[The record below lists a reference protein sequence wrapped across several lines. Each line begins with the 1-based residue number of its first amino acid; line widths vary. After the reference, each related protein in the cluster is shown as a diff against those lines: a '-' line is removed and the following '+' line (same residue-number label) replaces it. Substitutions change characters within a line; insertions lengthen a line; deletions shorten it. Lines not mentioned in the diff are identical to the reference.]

1 MRLHQTSELIIDT
14 SEEDQFFNLNID
26 VTFNKAPCQIL
37 GLDIVDVTGVHMV
50 DIAGTLHKN
59 VLDENGNVLRN
70 IDALAQVIPD

>member
-1 MRLHQTSELIIDT
+1 
-14 SEEDQFFNLNID
+14 
-26 VTFNKAPCQIL
+26 
-37 GLDIVDVTGVHMV
+37 MV